1 MAANRTLV
9 QSYANP
15 VPFYAEGTAFTT
27 QLGQVPFAK
36 QVKNFQ
42 VDQDYQYKCLMN
54 DIISIQVHTDVFST
68 NQLCIC
74 DHNKKILTTYTSA
87 LNLTPYLKGRQVI
100 TDNAY
105 TQPID
110 GWSQQLRSYMWS
122 FRFSD
127 LGITVG
133 GNYYISIIN
142 SLTGEPD
149 VVYYSEPIFL
159 SNIQGYT
166 NLFTYS
172 YDSNDAEKNIVVSGW
187 YNDYPTNTQ
196 PYSPV
201 FNFRCE
207 ACLGNLDPKFLLIG
221 YAQQKY
227 TPLQIKTLQR
237 WGFQLYIGE
246 NCIGVPDYIL
256 NTAGEVVTSDLWY
269 FDNMPYILPFEGGNS
284 NLAELWKKKGDYF
297 VPLCRANT
305 AIRLRY
311 EESRALVTPTP
322 VFPTRVHSGVYS
334 AVYA

>member
-122 FRFSD
+122 FRFLFKSVMAQYPCMEQD
-127 LGITVG
+127 NRNAYDTKRVRHYGLGG
-133 GNYYISIIN
+133 SCR
-142 SLTGEPD
+142 
-149 VVYYSEPIFL
+149 PIPR
-159 SNIQGYT
+159 I
-166 NLFTYS
+166 
-172 YDSNDAEKNIVVSGW
+172 
-187 YNDYPTNTQ
+187 
-196 PYSPV
+196 
-201 FNFRCE
+201 
-207 ACLGNLDPKFLLIG
+207 
-221 YAQQKY
+221 
-227 TPLQIKTLQR
+227 
-237 WGFQLYIGE
+237 
-246 NCIGVPDYIL
+246 
-256 NTAGEVVTSDLWY
+256 
-269 FDNMPYILPFEGGNS
+269 
-284 NLAELWKKKGDYF
+284 
-297 VPLCRANT
+297 
-305 AIRLRY
+305 
-311 EESRALVTPTP
+311 
-322 VFPTRVHSGVYS
+322 
-334 AVYA
+334 